1 MLISPKSL
9 DNSAATPVVAEDI
22 PNNTVVLPQTP
33 EKLTITYSDGSSQ
46 YTKENIDLKI
56 NDDATKNYWK
66 PGTHYTY
73 TITIKAN
80 TIQIE
85 PSPVNWTNGDW
96 GVIVE

>member
-56 NDDATKNYWK
+56 NDDATKNYWM
-66 PGTHYTY
+66 PGIHYTY

-85 PSPVNWTNGDW
+85 PSPVKWTSGDW
-96 GVIVE
+96 GVTVE